1 MTEAATMAT
10 TAKAARR
17 AAERAAGIAPEA
29 LAAALVRDAMAMFR
43 GKAGA
48 TLAITDASGACITAR
63 SKPLE
68 VVAFRMRQYNAC
80 PALFRFFLWR
90 HEGELFDKLRTY
102 YAETFPECEEV

>member
-1 MTEAATMAT
+1 MAT
-10 TAKAARR
+10 TATAARR
-17 AAERAAGIAPEA
+17 ILPPLAADEQKK

-43 GKAGA
+43 GKAGQ

-80 PALFRFFLWR
+80 PALFRFFLSR
-90 HEGELFDKLRTY
+90 HEGELFDKLRAY
-102 YAETFPECEEV
+102 YEQTFPECMEV

>member
-1 MTEAATMAT
+1 MAT
-10 TAKAARR
+10 TATAARR
-17 AAERAAGIAPEA
+17 LLPPLSAKEQQK
-29 LAAALVRDAMAMFR
+29 LAAALVRDAMAMFN

-48 TLAITDASGACITAR
+48 TLAITDASGARITAK

-90 HEGELFDKLRTY
+90 HEGELFDKLRAY
-102 YAETFPECEEV
+102 YAVTFPEVEL

>member
-1 MTEAATMAT
+1 MDCSTVKTPE
-10 TAKAARR
+10 RR
-17 AAERAAGIAPEA
+17 LLPPLTIPEQQK

-48 TLAITDASGACITAR
+48 TLAITDASGASITAR

-68 VVAFRMRQYNAC
+68 VIAFRMRQYKQC

-90 HEGELFDKLRTY
+90 HEGELFDKLRAY
-102 YAETFPECEEV
+102 YAVTFPEYMEA

>member
-1 MTEAATMAT
+1 MAT
-10 TAKAARR
+10 TATAARGLLPPLTV
-17 AAERAAGIAPEA
+17 EEQQK

-43 GKAGA
+43 GKAGQ

-80 PALFRFFLWR
+80 PALFRYFLFR
-90 HEGELFDKLRTY
+90 HDGELFDKLRAY
-102 YAETFPECEEV
+102 YEQTFPECMEV

>member
-1 MTEAATMAT
+1 MAT
-10 TAKAARR
+10 TATAARR
-17 AAERAAGIAPEA
+17 LLPPLAAKEQQK

-43 GKAGA
+43 GKAGQ
-48 TLAITDASGACITAR
+48 TLAITDASGACINAR
-63 SKPLE
+63 SKPLD

-102 YAETFPECEEV
+102 YAVTFPECVEVEL

>member
-1 MTEAATMAT
+1 MTAT
-10 TAKAARR
+10 TATAARR
-17 AAERAAGIAPEA
+17 LLPPLAADEQQK

-43 GKAGA
+43 GKAGQ
-48 TLAITDASGACITAR
+48 TLAITDASGASINAR

-80 PALFRFFLWR
+80 PALFRFFLFR

-102 YAETFPECEEV
+102 YEQVFPECMEV

>member
-1 MTEAATMAT
+1 MAT
-10 TAKAARR
+10 TATAARGLLPPL
-17 AAERAAGIAPEA
+17 AVEEQQA

-48 TLAITDASGACITAR
+48 TLAITDSNGDCITAR

-68 VVAFRMRQYNAC
+68 VISFRMRQYKQC

-90 HEGELFDKLRTY
+90 HEGELFDKLRAY
-102 YAETFPECEEV
+102 YEETFPEVEL

>member
-1 MTEAATMAT
+1 MAT
-10 TAKAARR
+10 TATAARR
-17 AAERAAGIAPEA
+17 LLPPLTAKEQQK

-48 TLAITDASGACITAR
+48 TLAITDASGECINAR

-68 VVAFRMRQYNAC
+68 VVAFRMRQYKQC

-102 YAETFPECEEV
+102 YEQTFPECMEVV

>member
-1 MTEAATMAT
+1 MTT
-10 TAKAARR
+10 TATAARR
-17 AAERAAGIAPEA
+17 LLPPLSVEEQQE
-29 LAAALVRDAMAMFR
+29 LAAALVRDAMAMFN

-48 TLAITDASGACITAR
+48 TLAITDASGACINAR

-90 HEGELFDKLRTY
+90 HEGELFDKLRAY
-102 YAETFPECEEV
+102 YEETFPEYMEVTV